1 MPEWTNGWRPSTAGE
16 AREYLDAHQMGGDP
30 DIVAACEALFDVKHH
45 LPDAS
50 KPSDEQLEE
59 RGAD

>member
-1 MPEWTNGWRPSTAGE
+1 
-16 AREYLDAHQMGGDP
+16 MGGDP
-30 DIVAACEALFDVKHH
+30 DIVTACEALFDAKHH